1 MNINRQFDYPT
12 LERVTNADGT
22 RFYTDPTSGQ
32 PLPSVTTV
40 LSGTADKSGIKAW
53 EAWIGAEKAAQV
65 KKEATDLGSL
75 MHLNIENFVEGV
87 ERPRGN
93 NLMRVLARRMADK
106 IIENGLCHVD
116 EIWGQEVGMYLPG
129 LYAGTTDLV
138 GIHKGAPAIM
148 DHKSA
153 KKLRTRDMIEDYMCQ
168 MAAYAVA
175 HNEVYGTD
183 IRKGVIFMVDRQ
195 LNYQEFILEGAEFDS
210 YVTIFFNRVQTYLET
225 QVAA

>member
-1 MNINRQFDYPT
+1 MIINRKFEYIP
-12 LERVTNADGT
+12 LERVTNPDGT
-22 RFYTDPTSGQ
+22 RYYTDPTSGLA
-32 PLPSVTTV
+32 LPSVTTV
-40 LSGTADKSGIKAW
+40 LSCTADKEGIKAW
-53 EAWIGAEKAAQV
+53 EAWVGAEKAAKV

-106 IIENGLCHVD
+106 IIENGLVHVD
-116 EIWGQEVGMYLPG
+116 EVWGQEVGMYLPG

-138 GIHKGAPAIM
+138 GIHRGDEAIM

-175 HNEVYGTD
+175 HNEVYGTN

-195 LNYQEFILEGAEFDS
+195 LNYQEFILEGSEFDS
-210 YVTIFFNRVQTYLET
+210 YVTIFFNRVQTYLDT